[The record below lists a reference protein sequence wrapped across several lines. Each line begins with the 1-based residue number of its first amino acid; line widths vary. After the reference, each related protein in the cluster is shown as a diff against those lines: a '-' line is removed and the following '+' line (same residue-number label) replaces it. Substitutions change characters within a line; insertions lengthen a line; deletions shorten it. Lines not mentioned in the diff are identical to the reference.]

1 MHNYPSTLKLPI
13 YFDGVMRLLGNAA
26 QILSKRYPADSIA
39 EALKERQRFLRYQ
52 YHTYL
57 GNTYHWARL
66 QYLFLSRPAHE
77 NWGSVI
83 RLVRR
88 LFGLKTLSHD

>member
-1 MHNYPSTLKLPI
+1 MQ
-13 YFDGVMRLLGNAA
+13 LLSNAA
-26 QILSKRYPADSIA
+26 KIISIRFPADSITQA
-39 EALKERQRFLRYQ
+39 IKDRKRFLQYQ

-88 LFGLKTLSHD
+88 SLGLNKLSHD